1 MVYVDKK
8 CNPFTPHEGY
18 FSWSTEN
25 IFRLTNILRH
35 AKYSKIE
42 NIFIKYF
49 MPKQTVLRNEV
60 FLIHLEENISEKNKA
75 KHHT

>member
-8 CNPFTPHEGY
+8 RNPFTPHEGY
-18 FSWSTEN
+18 FSWSTKN
-25 IFRLTNILRH
+25 IFQVDQ
-35 AKYSKIE
+35 
-42 NIFIKYF
+42 YF
-49 MPKQTVLRNEV
+49 TLKQTVLRNEV